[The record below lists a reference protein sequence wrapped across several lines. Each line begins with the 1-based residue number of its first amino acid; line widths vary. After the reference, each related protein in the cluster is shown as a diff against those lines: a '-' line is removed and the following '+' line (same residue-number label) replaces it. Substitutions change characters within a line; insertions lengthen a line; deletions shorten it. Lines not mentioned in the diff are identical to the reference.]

1 MLPSGGAGPPAAG
14 MGAGPGAR
22 LPYDR
27 AVESLFIAVL
37 VLAALAWGVAAYN
50 LLVRDKHRVA
60 QAWSDVEVQLKR
72 RHDLVPKL
80 VEAVKQHAGFEQGVL
95 EQVTRLRA
103 LGKEAD
109 SPARLGPIETELSAG
124 VHRLVALAESYPEL
138 RASDSFLNLQHNLTE
153 VENQIQHARRYYN
166 GTVNRL
172 NTRIE
177 TFPDLL
183 VARLLRFRPAEYFDF
198 EPPEGRRG

>member
-1 MLPSGGAGPPAAG
+1 MIFT
-14 MGAGPGAR
+14 
-22 LPYDR
+22 
-27 AVESLFIAVL
+27 AV
-37 VLAALAWGVAAYN
+37 VLAALGWGVLAYN

-80 VEAVKQHAGFEQGVL
+80 VEVVKRHAGFEQSVL

-103 LGKEAD
+103 LGEAGD
-109 SPARLGPIETELSAG
+109 SPARLGPIETGLSAG
-124 VHRLVALAESYPEL
+124 VQRLVALAESYPEL

-153 VENQIQHARRYYN
+153 VEQQIQYARRYYN

-183 VARLLRFRPAEYFDF
+183 VARLLRFTPAEYFDF
-198 EPPEGRRG
+198 EPADAEPG

>member
-1 MLPSGGAGPPAAG
+1 L
-14 MGAGPGAR
+14 
-22 LPYDR
+22 LYDR
-27 AVESLFIAVL
+27 AVEGMIFTAV
-37 VLAALAWGVAAYN
+37 VLAALGWGVLAYN

-80 VEAVKQHAGFEQGVL
+80 VEVVKRHAGFEQSVM

-103 LGKEAD
+103 LGEAGD
-109 SPARLGPIETELSAG
+109 SPARLGPIETQLSAG

-138 RASDSFLNLQHNLTE
+138 KASDSFLNLQHNLTE
-153 VENQIQHARRYYN
+153 VENQIQYARRYYN
-166 GTVNRL
+166 GAVNRL

-183 VARLLRFRPAEYFDF
+183 VARLLRFTPAEYFDF
-198 EPPEGRRG
+198 EPARGEPV

>member
-1 MLPSGGAGPPAAG
+1 MCG
-14 MGAGPGAR
+14 GPGAG

-27 AVESLFIAVL
+27 AVETVIIVALVL
-37 VLAALAWGVAAYN
+37 VALAWGVLSYN

-80 VEAVKQHAGFEQGVL
+80 VETVKQHAGFEQDVL

-103 LGKEAD
+103 LGKAGD
-109 SPARLGPIETELSAG
+109 SPARLGPIETELSVG
-124 VHRLVALAESYPEL
+124 VHRLVALAESYPAL

-166 GTVNRL
+166 GAVNRL

-183 VARLLRFRPAEYFDF
+183 IARLLRFLPAEYFDF
-198 EPPEGRRG
+198 EPPEGATG

>member
-1 MLPSGGAGPPAAG
+1 M
-14 MGAGPGAR
+14 
-22 LPYDR
+22 
-27 AVESLFIAVL
+27 
-37 VLAALAWGVAAYN
+37 VLAALAWGVVAYN

-80 VEAVKQHAGFEQGVL
+80 VEAVKRHAGFEQEVL
-95 EQVTRLRA
+95 TQVTRLRA
-103 LGKEAD
+103 LGEAGE
-109 SPARLGPIETELSAG
+109 SPARLGPIETQLSNG

-138 RASDSFLNLQHNLTE
+138 RASESFLNLQHNLTE
-153 VENQIQHARRYYN
+153 VEDQIQYARRYYN
-166 GTVNRL
+166 GAVNRL

-183 VARLLRFRPAEYFDF
+183 VARMLGFAPAEYFDF
-198 EPPEGRRG
+198 EPAEAGAG

>member
-1 MLPSGGAGPPAAG
+1 MIFT
-14 MGAGPGAR
+14 
-22 LPYDR
+22 
-27 AVESLFIAVL
+27 AV
-37 VLAALAWGVAAYN
+37 VLAALGWGVLAYN

-80 VEAVKQHAGFEQGVL
+80 VEVVKRHAGFEQSVM

-103 LGKEAD
+103 LGEAGD
-109 SPARLGPIETELSAG
+109 SPARLGPIETQLSAG

-138 RASDSFLNLQHNLTE
+138 KANDSFLNLQHNLTE
-153 VENQIQHARRYYN
+153 VENQIQFARRYYN
-166 GTVNRL
+166 GAVNRL

-183 VARLLRFRPAEYFDF
+183 VARLLRFTPAEYFDF
-198 EPPEGRRG
+198 EPARGEPV